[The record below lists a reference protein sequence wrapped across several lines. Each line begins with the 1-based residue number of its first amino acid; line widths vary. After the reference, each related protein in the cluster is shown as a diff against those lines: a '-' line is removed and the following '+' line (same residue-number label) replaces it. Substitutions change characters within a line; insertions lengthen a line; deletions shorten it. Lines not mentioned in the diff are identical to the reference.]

1 MGKHLFFILFV
12 LLNLN
17 ITVAQKVTEYQL
29 QFQTSIKASQVP
41 IKIDGILDEAVWAN
55 TQVANNF
62 KKKYPNDIGEA
73 KSQTEVRYTYD
84 DKNLYFA
91 FKVYDSGAFITQSLK
106 RDIGHDGN
114 DGIGIV
120 LDPLNQKTNGF
131 FFVLSAMNVQSE
143 DQLSSSTERMSEWRS
158 ITTLMQYVSI
168 TVW

>member
-62 KKKYPNDIGEA
+62 
-73 KSQTEVRYTYD
+73 
-84 DKNLYFA
+84 
-91 FKVYDSGAFITQSLK
+91 
-106 RDIGHDGN
+106 
-114 DGIGIV
+114 
-120 LDPLNQKTNGF
+120 
-131 FFVLSAMNVQSE
+131 
-143 DQLSSSTERMSEWRS
+143 
-158 ITTLMQYVSI
+158 
-168 TVW
+168 